1 MPVLA
6 AVKLG
11 DLVEVIW
18 VSLLAGVGIT
28 AVFSLVVYTSGR
40 AGEARR
46 AHRSGEA
53 TVFAGLSVLFFAAFV
68 FAVIYGMTIMLSKD

>member
-1 MPVLA
+1 MPLA

-11 DLVEVIW
+11 DLLEVVW
-18 VSLLAGVGIT
+18 VSLVAGVGIT

-46 AHRSGEA
+46 ANRSGEA
-53 TVFAGLSVLFFAAFV
+53 SLFVGLAVLLFLAFMAAV
-68 FAVIYGMTIMLSKD
+68 VVGMTIMLSKG